1 MPNSVKYFVFD
12 IESVA
17 DPNLVRQIKYPGEDI
32 SPEEAIFRFREE
44 RMEKTGSD
52 FLPYTFHVP
61 TSIAVAKVDAGFE
74 LTDLVVLDA
83 PQYRPHVM
91 TEYFWRGWEKYDRPA
106 FVTFNGRGFDIPLM
120 ELSAFR
126 YGVSVPNWFA
136 THARSFD
143 QPRNRYNS
151 SAHIDLCEL
160 LTNFG
165 CTRFNGGLNLA
176 ASLLGK
182 PGKMDVQGAMVQ
194 DMYDEGR
201 LEEIND
207 YCRCDVLDTYF
218 VFLRTR
224 VLIGDITL
232 EREQELVHQAKAWIE
247 SRSEERA
254 FRLYLEHWGEWENP
268 WATPTENSQESTSD
282 PGEGQGS
289 NASVEA
295 DGIVPIE
302 PEESPGDVAPEG

>member
-1 MPNSVKYFVFD
+1 MPDTVKYLVFD
-12 IESVA
+12 IESVT
-17 DPNLVRQIKYPGEDI
+17 DPRLVQQIKYPGEEI

-52 FLPYTFHVP
+52 FIPYTFHVP
-61 TSIAVAKVDAGFE
+61 TSIAIAKVSAQYE
-74 LTDLVVLDA
+74 LIDLVVLDA

-91 TEYFWRGWEKYDRPA
+91 TEHFWRGWDKYNKPT

-143 QPRNRYNS
+143 QPRNRYNTS
-151 SAHIDLCEL
+151 SHIDVCEL

-165 CTRFNGGLNLA
+165 CTRFNGGLNLS

-182 PGKMDVQGAMVQ
+182 PGKMNVQGSMVQ
-194 DMYDEGR
+194 DMFDEGR
-201 LEEIND
+201 LDEIND

-224 VLIGDITL
+224 VLVGDLTL
-232 EREQELVHQAKAWIE
+232 EQEQELVRKTKVWIE
-247 SRSEERA
+247 SKSEERA
-254 FRLYLEHWGEWENP
+254 FQLYLEHWGEWENP
-268 WATPTENSQESTSD
+268 WVKKAEP
-282 PGEGQGS
+282 
-289 NASVEA
+289 NA
-295 DGIVPIE
+295 E
-302 PEESPGDVAPEG
+302 PEPELEPELDIVSEPEAAPEPDSGNPGPEA